1 MQNLR
6 LGRVSYLNCLPI
18 YYALESGLLPFAGEL
33 IPGPPTM
40 LNRMLLEND
49 LHITVMSS
57 IEYARNMNDCFILP
71 DLAIGADGRVE
82 SIMFFSKMPVTE
94 LEHKKVLVTTSSATS
109 VALLRILFEHY
120 YHVDVEMAAAPP
132 DITAMLS
139 QADGALL
146 IGDDAIAANR
156 KVTLEKWDVLVTD
169 LGQAWKEFTGCKM
182 IYALWVTTRRALA
195 EMPGQVEAACR
206 MLHEAYR
213 LAGENWDAM
222 IEYGHRQTGFS
233 RAFIQEYL
241 QNLIQ
246 YSFNSQDQQDL
257 MVFYDYAYKSGIL
270 DERAVLHIWEGG
282 NCPG

>member
-33 IPGPPTM
+33 IPGPPVM
-40 LNRMLLEND
+40 LNRMLLENA
-49 LHITVMSS
+49 LHITAMSS
-57 IEYARNMNDCFILP
+57 IEYARNMSDCVILP

-120 YHVDVEMAAAPP
+120 YHVDVEMVAAPP

-156 KVTLEKWDVLVTD
+156 KVTLEKWDILVTD

-182 IYALWVTTRRALA
+182 LYALWVTTRRALE
-195 EMPGQVEAACR
+195 EMPEQVEAACR
-206 MLHEAYR
+206 MLHESYR
-213 LAGENWDAM
+213 IARENWEAM
-222 IEYGHRQTGFS
+222 IEYGHQQTGFS

-246 YSFNSQDQQDL
+246 YSFHSQDQQDL